1 MSGTHFR
8 DTDVGK
14 GSSIYFV
21 HIVLLNDI
29 EFPNTAYGCVDP
41 PSGGFLFYAKRVY
54 FEGLLIN

>member
-29 EFPNTAYGCVDP
+29 EFPNVAYGRADP
-41 PSGGFLFYAKRVY
+41 PSGGFLFCS
-54 FEGLLIN
+54 